1 MSSTLAG
8 APKAPKG
15 YRSFQQFTPDQ
26 MKLFKQSF
34 GDVGPDSYLSRLA
47 GGDQAMFDEIENP
60 ALKQFSGIQGQ
71 MASRFSGMGLG
82 GRKSSG
88 FQNTINQASMD
99 FAGQL
104 QSQRQNLQQQAI
116 KDLMGL
122 RGQLL
127 GQQPYGLVQK
137 QQSPSSSGWGS
148 LIGAGVGG
156 LGGFFAGGPAGAMS
170 GAQLGYGIGSNF

>member
-8 APKAPKG
+8 APKAPSG
-15 YRSFQQFTPDQ
+15 YRSFQKYNPGQ
-26 MKLFKQSF
+26 MKLLNQSME
-34 GDVGPDSYLSRLA
+34 DLGPDSYLARLA

-88 FQNTINQASMD
+88 FQNSMNQSAMD

-104 QSQRQNLQQQAI
+104 QSQRQSLQQQAI
-116 KDLMGL
+116 KDLMGM
-122 RGQLL
+122 RSQLL
-127 GQQPYGLVQK
+127 DKEPTGLVEKRQK
-137 QQSPSSSGWGS
+137 QPGFWEQ
-148 LIGAGVGG
+148 AGVAAAGAAASG
-156 LGGFFAGGPAGAMS
+156 LTSWATGGFK
-170 GAQLGYGIGSNF
+170 